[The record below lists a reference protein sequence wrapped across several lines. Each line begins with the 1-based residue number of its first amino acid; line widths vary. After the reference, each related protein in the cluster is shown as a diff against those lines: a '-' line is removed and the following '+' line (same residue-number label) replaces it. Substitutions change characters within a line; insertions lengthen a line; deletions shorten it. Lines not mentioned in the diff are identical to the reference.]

1 MDEDTQRLV
10 KRLIDAWG
18 DDLLELVRLVELV
31 NGVRIRGMAFEREMC
46 AKIAHG
52 VQLDYL
58 MADSPSGVRA
68 AMEIEQLIRGRDER
82 YNRIP

>member
-1 MDEDTQRLV
+1 MELV
-10 KRLIDAWG
+10 K
-18 DDLLELVRLVELV
+18 LVELV
-31 NGVRIRGMAFEREMC
+31 NGIRDRGTVFEREMC

-58 MADSPSGVRA
+58 IADSSSGVRA
-68 AMEIEQLIRGRDER
+68 AMEIEQLIRERDER